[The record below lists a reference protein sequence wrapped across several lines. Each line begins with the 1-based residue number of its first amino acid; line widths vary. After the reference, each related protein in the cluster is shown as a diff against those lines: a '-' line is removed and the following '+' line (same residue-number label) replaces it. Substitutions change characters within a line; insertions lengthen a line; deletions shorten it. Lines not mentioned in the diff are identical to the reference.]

1 MVLHPQSVAALAGMR
16 AVGIDSLMRLGL
28 DRARSLVDTTG
39 AYFEG
44 PEVDSAVDETIGRL
58 ATPVRVY
65 RKGPSA
71 GGAIVFFH
79 GGGWALGSLGSHDAL
94 CRHLAVEVNVPVVA
108 VDYRLAPE
116 HPFPAAVDDAWAV
129 VSSIIRSE
137 SGLEVDPS
145 RIAVVGD
152 SAGGNLA
159 AVTAHAARDAGHH
172 LALQVLIYPVIDRRP
187 DRPSMTENAS
197 GFALEAD
204 DMAWFWSMYGAEPG
218 DPRAEPSLGRL
229 DGLPPALIITAEH
242 DPLRDEG
249 EEYAR
254 RLQAAGIPTTL
265 RRYDGTFHGFAAAPG
280 FLDVG
285 DQALLEIVAM
295 LRDKLN
301 R

>member
-1 MVLHPQSVAALAGMR
+1 MVLDPQSAAAIAGMR
-16 AVGIDSLMRLGL
+16 AVGIDSLARLGL
-28 DRARSLVDTTG
+28 DGARTVIDATG
-39 AYFEG
+39 THFEG
-44 PEVDSAVDETIGRL
+44 PDVESVEDQTIGRL

-65 RKGPSA
+65 RKDSSA
-71 GGAIVFFH
+71 NGAIVFFH
-79 GGGWALGSLGSHDAL
+79 GGGWALGSLQSHDAL
-94 CRHLAVEVNVPVVA
+94 CRHLAVETDVPVVA

-129 VSSIIRSE
+129 TGSILRGE
-137 SGLEVDPS
+137 SGLGVDPA
-145 RIAVVGD
+145 RVAVVGD

-159 AVTAHAARDAGHH
+159 AVTAHAARDAGHN
-172 LALQVLIYPVIDRRP
+172 LALQVLIYPVIDRG
-187 DRPSMTENAS
+187 DRPSMTQNAS
-197 GFALEAD
+197 GFALEAA
-204 DMAWFWSMYGAEPG
+204 DMAWFWGMYGADLG

-229 DGLPPALIITAEH
+229 EGLAPALVITAEH

-254 RLQAAGIPTTL
+254 RLQAADVPTTL

-285 DQALLEIVAM
+285 DQALEEIVNT
-295 LRDKLN
+295 LRDKLIN